1 MSHICIETA
10 SLAHMN
16 YFSKADLLLAA
27 VTSTSVMRDHSV
39 STFVPVKP
47 QNIFNTTRTST
58 ELNTG
63 AALLLAL

>member
-1 MSHICIETA
+1 
-10 SLAHMN
+10 MN